1 MHLRGEA
8 PAAGKNYSKNGSA
21 QRSPR
26 DLYQTPYSMTRAL
39 LGLPEM
45 ARTRLPILEPASG
58 HCAIVRVLRDSGLG
72 DGLLHYDLSGGVDF
86 MAETRRFPTI
96 ITNPPFRQSLE
107 FIKKCKEV
115 ATDTFALLLDL
126 EYLHGAERY
135 REVFSVVDHWPLVSV
150 NVFIRRPMLA
160 EGLRLDGLYETGM
173 TTYAWYIWKRSWRAR
188 RSEPVI
194 RWIDNDGCVVRKG
207 RS

>member
-1 MHLRGEA
+1 MHLRSET
-8 PAAGKNYSKNGSA
+8 PAAGKNYSKNGNA

-45 ARTRLPILEPASG
+45 ERARGPILEPAAG
-58 HCAIVRVLRDSGLG
+58 GGAIMQVLQEKVPTFRIVGYDIAMGRDFLR
-72 DGLLHYDLSGGVDF
+72 
-86 MAETRRFPTI
+86 ETRRFPTI

-107 FIKKCKEV
+107 FIRKCKEV

-135 REVFSVVDHWPLVSV
+135 REVFSVADRWPLVSV

-160 EGLRLDGLYETGM
+160 ERLRPDGLYETGM
-173 TTYAWYIWKRSWRAR
+173 TTYAWYIWRRSWRAR

-194 RWIDNDGCVVRKG
+194 RWIDNDEFVLRGKK
-207 RS
+207 